1 MTRWLERWKELF
13 GDILVIIYGVWM
25 VYVFSH
31 ILLYG
36 SFVGVEPHP
45 WLIKAELLLSVLIMI
60 LGIERLIKD
69 LS

>member
-1 MTRWLERWKELF
+1 MVRWLERWKELF
-13 GDILVIIYGVWM
+13 GDILIIIYGAWM
-25 VYVFSH
+25 VYVFSN
-31 ILLYG
+31 ILVYG

-45 WLIKAELLLSVLIMI
+45 WLIKVELLLSALIII